1 MGGADVGPPA
11 PTPVTAAPCPPRG
24 PGTVRLVSCGVAAN
38 LAVGTLFAWSLPARD
53 LMADVG
59 APPSAGPAV
68 FAVALAV
75 FTATLLAVARG
86 LRSSGPRGLLG
97 VAAVLS
103 GAGLGLT
110 AVGRSPLIPWIGIGL
125 LFGAANGLAYGVSL
139 SLVARVPGGRRG
151 LASGLV
157 VGAYAAGPV
166 FLGLVAPRALAAAGW
181 RTCLAVLAVAVVA
194 LLALAVA
201 LAPRERPGATAPGP
215 GRAAVP
221 RRTVVA
227 LWLLFAGGSAP
238 ALVVFATAAPLAA
251 SRGLGTEAS
260 GVAVSLLAAG
270 NLAGRLAAG
279 WWSDRVG
286 RTAALATALAV
297 PATALVGVSVT
308 SAPAVVLVG
317 LCAIGLA
324 YGAVSALVPAAT
336 ADRVGARAFPAVYG
350 RVFTA
355 WGCAGL
361 AAPLLAEA
369 VTGTGAPPPA
379 MLLIATPLAVAA
391 LALRSLARGTGGSGT
406 SATARSGADG

>member
-1 MGGADVGPPA
+1 
-11 PTPVTAAPCPPRG
+11 
-24 PGTVRLVSCGVAAN
+24 
-38 LAVGTLFAWSLPARD
+38 
-53 LMADVG
+53 
-59 APPSAGPAV
+59 
-68 FAVALAV
+68 
-75 FTATLLAVARG
+75 
-86 LRSSGPRGLLG
+86 
-97 VAAVLS
+97 
-103 GAGLGLT
+103 
-110 AVGRSPLIPWIGIGL
+110 
-125 LFGAANGLAYGVSL
+125 
-139 SLVARVPGGRRG
+139 
-151 LASGLV
+151 
-157 VGAYAAGPV
+157 
-166 FLGLVAPRALAAAGW
+166 
-181 RTCLAVLAVAVVA
+181 
-194 LLALAVA
+194 
-201 LAPRERPGATAPGP
+201 
-215 GRAAVP
+215 
-221 RRTVVA
+221 
-227 LWLLFAGGSAP
+227 
-238 ALVVFATAAPLAA
+238 
-251 SRGLGTEAS
+251 
-260 GVAVSLLAAG
+260 VAVSLLAAG

-391 LALRSLARGTGGSGT
+391 LALRSLARETGGSGT